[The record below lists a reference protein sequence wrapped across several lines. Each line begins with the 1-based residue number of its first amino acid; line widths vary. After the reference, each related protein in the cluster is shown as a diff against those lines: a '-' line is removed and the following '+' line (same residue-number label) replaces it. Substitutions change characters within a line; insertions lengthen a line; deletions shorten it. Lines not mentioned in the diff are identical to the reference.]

1 MDGIL
6 KVDKGTF
13 GYGDD
18 VLFRDIDF
26 ELGDSEILTILGP
39 NGAGKTTLLKCVMG
53 ILKWKQGRSE
63 LNGKD
68 IRSYSPK
75 ELSRVISYVP
85 QMKGTSFDYSV
96 EEMIMMGRSPHI
108 RLYESPSDKDW
119 EIVDGYIERMG
130 ISRFRKRNYNTLSG
144 GEMQL
149 VMIARAL
156 VSQPTILVLDE
167 PESNLDYYNQLKI
180 LDLIEDVSKDMSCV
194 INTHYP
200 EHALRISDKT
210 LMLDSEGGH
219 LYGRT
224 EDVVTEDNLE
234 RVFGVRTIMGSV
246 ERDSMKY
253 QYIIPTKLR

>member
-6 KVDKGTF
+6 KVDKGMF

-119 EIVDGYIERMG
+119 EIVDGYIERLG

-210 LMLDSEGGH
+210 LMLDSEGRY